1 MISIEHEG
9 NLYYPNIF
17 SADMISTFPY
27 TIPSA
32 NITCSVMDH
41 IKTDDIIR
49 IDDLFHGRIINISIN
64 NEEMTLDCAGHAS
77 ELDFTYIT
85 TEYDGSGLT
94 SGSILEHL
102 ISTYCNRILPGTFQG
117 NIIHDFEM
125 SANKRTVY
133 DSLKQIENLDKDFR
147 LSLAVDY
154 NNGTLNTVT
163 ANWKALPS
171 TTSYQA
177 MYKSKNVIDYY
188 FESLSNN
195 LFNKIEVFG
204 NTVEDPTAGTTTQYK
219 GAAEDT
225 YSQGLYGTR
234 QFFTFDGSLDNDEIC
249 YYVAHGLID
258 KFSMPMITGTITL
271 LGSYIKPGDLIN
283 LDFPVIIEGQKI
295 KGLYRVSLVSHSLFP
310 WTTTI
315 NIGPL
320 SISPGDMMQTLINRQ
335 RLENLNSV
343 I

>member
-17 SADMISTFPY
+17 SANIGSTFPY

-49 IDDLFHGRIINISIN
+49 IDDLFHGRVINISIN
-64 NEEMTLDCAGHAS
+64 NDEMTLQCAGHAN

-85 TEYDGSGLT
+85 TEYDGSGQT

-102 ISTYCNRILPGTFQG
+102 ISTYCSRVNTGTFQG

-133 DSLKQIENLDKDFR
+133 DALKQVENLDKDFR
-147 LSLAVDY
+147 LSLDVDY

-163 ANWKALPS
+163 ADWKALPS

-177 MYKSKNVIDYY
+177 LYKSKNVLDYY

-204 NTVEDPTAGTTTQYK
+204 NKVEDPTAGTTTQYK

-225 YSQGLYGTR
+225 YSQGIYGTR
-234 QFFTFDGSLDNDEIC
+234 QFLTFDGSLNNDEIC
-249 YYVAHGLID
+249 YYAAQGLID
-258 KFSMPMITGTITL
+258 KFSMPMITGNITL
-271 LGSYIKPGDLIN
+271 LGSHIKPGDYIN
-283 LDFPVIIEGQKI
+283 IDFPVIIEGQKI
-295 KGLYRVSLVSHSLFP
+295 KGLYRVTSVAHSLFP
-310 WTTTI
+310 WTTAI
-315 NIGPL
+315 QIGE
-320 SISPGDMMQTLINRQ
+320 IGVSPGDLLQTLINRQ
-335 RLENLNSV
+335 RLHNLNGV